1 MNKQEDTLCRF
12 LERTEFS
19 SYEDFKANYKLKVPS
34 NFNFAYD
41 FIDAVAKDDPDRVA
55 LVWCNDAGEE
65 RTLTMR
71 DLSRESAQLA
81 NWFRSLG
88 IRKGDVVMMIMCRHY
103 RYWETILALHKL
115 GAIAIPASNL
125 LQPHDI
131 NYRVETA
138 GVKMIVTSHNAHVMA
153 SVSEAMLKTPVAFN
167 VNCGGPSPDGWL
179 NLDEHI
185 SEYPDTFPRP
195 TDDQATCNE
204 DAMLCYFTSG
214 TTGNPKIV
222 RHNFLYPLGHIVTA
236 RYWQGCQRGGLH
248 LTLSDTGWAKAAWG
262 KLYGQWLAGSAIM
275 AYDMEKFHA
284 ADVMN
289 VIAKYKVTTFCA
301 PPTVFRFMIQ
311 EDLSKYDWSS
321 VKRCAIAG
329 EALQPEV
336 FNKFREL
343 TGLTLNEGFGQTEGP
358 VLVGNFL
365 WLDPKPG
372 SMGKPT
378 GAFDV
383 DVVDDEGKSCPPGV
397 EGNIVV
403 RCPDRKVPCGLVD
416 GYGLSQK
423 VWENDDVWQ
432 DDCYYTGDLAW
443 KDEDGFFWFI
453 GRADDVIKSSGYR
466 IGPFEVESALQEH
479 PAVIEC
485 AVTGVPD
492 PKGERGI
499 VVKATI
505 VLAKGFEPSEE
516 LAKEIQNH
524 VKRTTAPY
532 KYPRIVE
539 FVDELPKTVSGKIR
553 RAALRNQK

>member
-1 MNKQEDTLCRF
+1 MQNKDILERY
-12 LERTEFS
+12 LERTEFD
-19 SYEDFKANYKLKVPS
+19 SYEDFKANYRLKIPV
-34 NFNFAYD
+34 NFNFAFD
-41 FIDAVAKDDPDRVA
+41 VVDALAKEDPDRRA
-55 LVWCNDAGEE
+55 LVWCDDHGGE
-65 RTLTMR
+65 RILTFA
-71 DLSRESAQLA
+71 DISRESSQIA

-88 IRKGDVVMMIMCRHY
+88 IRKGDVVMLIMCRHY
-103 RYWETILALHKL
+103 RYWETIMALHKL
-115 GAIAIPASNL
+115 GAVAIPASNL

-131 NYRVETA
+131 NYRVGAA
-138 GVKMIVTSHNAHVMA
+138 GVKMIVTSHNAHVLE
-153 SVSEAMLKTPVAFN
+153 SVIGAQEKTPVKLL
-167 VNCGGPSPDGWL
+167 VCCGGEAPAGWH
-179 NLDEHI
+179 NLDEEMQ
-185 SEYPDTFPRP
+185 SFPGTFPRP
-195 TDDQATCNE
+195 TDDQATSND

-236 RYWQGCQRGGLH
+236 RYWHGCRPGGLH
-248 LTLSDTGWAKAAWG
+248 FTLSDTGWAKAAWG

-275 AYDMEKFHA
+275 AYDMDKFHA
-284 ADVMN
+284 ADVMR

-329 EALQPEV
+329 EALNPEV

-365 WLDPKPG
+365 WIDPKPG

-383 DVVDDEGKSCPPGV
+383 DIVDDDGRSSPPGV
-397 EGNIVV
+397 EGEIVI
-403 RCPDRKVPCGLVD
+403 RCPGKKIPCGLVA
-416 GYGLSQK
+416 GYGLVQK
-423 VWENDDVWQ
+423 TWENESVWSN
-432 DDCYYTGDLAW
+432 DCYHTGDLGW
-443 KDEDGFFWFI
+443 KDEDGYFWFI

-466 IGPFEVESALQEH
+466 IGPFEVESALLEH
-479 PAVIEC
+479 PSVVEC

-505 VLAKGFEPSEE
+505 VLAKGFTASDE
-516 LAKEIQNH
+516 LAKELQVH
-524 VKRTTAPY
+524 VKKTTAPY

-553 RAALRNQK
+553 RAALRK